1 MACQTIVV
9 HLLFRVAVH
18 APLHRHFHP
27 GFCRWLFT
35 PSDVSMTLLTVHPCE
50 DHVTAVREEDI
61 VRLLVDALPWKP
73 LAILLVL
80 SDLLF
85 VWMFGQGLFVA
96 FHTGC
101 HFWQAR
107 KGLFLIEGMAGGA
120 LDALFVM
127 FLVVKRERLFKSKT

>member
-27 GFCRWLFT
+27 GFCGWLFT
-35 PSDVSMTLLTVHPCE
+35 PSDISMTLLTVHPCE

-85 VWMFGQGLFVA
+85 VGVLG
-96 FHTGC
+96 
-101 HFWQAR
+101 
-107 KGLFLIEGMAGGA
+107 
-120 LDALFVM
+120 
-127 FLVVKRERLFKSKT
+127 